1 MEERE
6 KQKIGSGLTN
16 GSLLQRG
23 FLYVACRLPC
33 RGHLLLL
40 TIILFLLSPHQVG
53 VASCLPSK
61 DDERSGKT
69 NRVLPQNRL
78 SPTDGSEDRS
88 AAEKAP
94 PDTHEGI
101 VADTLFWAPEIV
113 VEAERI
119 KVEDELFKRSGF
131 VASIDLTE
139 GRAYV
144 EDVAAILSRIV
155 GVRIRQYG
163 GLGSFATVSI
173 RGSSSNQV
181 EIYMDGIPL
190 NNAFLGTI
198 DLADLPVGDLKRI
211 EVYRGFSPPHL
222 GSSPIGGV
230 VNLVTRGDEEWETG
244 GILSHLETRATLGSY
259 GTRRYLLSLWS
270 KIWRLKMHYHAS
282 YLESRG
288 DFTYL
293 DDRSTPEN
301 PFDDR
306 ETSRLNNDFT
316 LWNML
321 GQAALD
327 LPGFSS
333 ASLNH
338 EFALREGGVPGVG
351 SNQSE
356 TARSER
362 TRHITYL
369 KLKPRPLLAQRLH
382 TEGALFHSWTADRF
396 NNPSDITLAKQKTD
410 NRITINGGNIRTRIF
425 VPRVPLSLELFVE
438 GRKERF
444 HPVSFLP
451 APSEGPDRLRSS
463 TALAISSD
471 LSLLKS
477 TLILTVARR
486 FERYVNEFYDE
497 PMFPWL
503 PPTPQGKVRHSEQTP
518 HLGFRWHAAP
528 YMTIKGNWGRYY
540 RLPTFL
546 ELFGNLGSVTGSPDL
561 EPERGM
567 NRDIGLILSAK
578 KLWILRQLF
587 VEAVYLHN
595 DVENLILFFPN
606 SQYTSRPENIGS
618 ASIRGCE
625 ILTSCTIG
633 GLISLSGSYSYL
645 DGRDTSPIPYYHGN
659 RLVGRPVHASTFEI
673 AWTGKRWTAAYEL
686 HYIGSN
692 YLDQANMKEVPS
704 REIHGLSL
712 HLGTLWHRFSLTL
725 EGRNLGGNQLS
736 DVNGFPLPGRSFY
749 STLNVQM

>member
-1 MEERE
+1 MLR
-6 KQKIGSGLTN
+6 
-16 GSLLQRG
+16 RC
-23 FLYVACRLPC
+23 FLHVARRLPC

-40 TIILFLLSPHQVG
+40 TLILFLLSPHQAG
-53 VASCLPSK
+53 VTSCLISN
-61 DDERSGKT
+61 DDERSVKT
-69 NRVLPQNRL
+69 SRVLPQIKS
-78 SPTDGSEDRS
+78 SPTDGPEDRS
-88 AAEKAP
+88 AAKKAP
-94 PDTHEGI
+94 PSVHDGT

-119 KVEDELFKRSGF
+119 KPEDELFKRSGF
-131 VASIDLTE
+131 VVSIDLTG
-139 GRAYV
+139 GRTNV

-155 GVRIRQYG
+155 GVRVRQYG

-190 NNAFLGTI
+190 NNAYLGTI

-230 VNLVTRGDEEWETG
+230 VNLVTRGDEEWNSG

-270 KIWRLKMHYHAS
+270 KAWRLKMHCHAS
-282 YLESRG
+282 YLESQG

-306 ETSRLNNDFT
+306 ETSRVNNDFA
-316 LWNML
+316 LWNVL
-321 GQAALD
+321 AQAALD

-362 TRHITYL
+362 RRHITYL
-369 KLKPRPLLAQRLH
+369 RLKPRPLLAQRLH

-396 NNPSDITLAKQKTD
+396 NDPSGDITLAKQKTD
-410 NRITINGGNIRTRIF
+410 NRITIDGGNLRTRVF

-444 HPVSFLP
+444 HPVSSFP
-451 APSEGPDRLRSS
+451 AQLEGPDRLRNS
-463 TALAISSD
+463 TALAISGD
-471 LSLLKS
+471 LSLLKD

-486 FERYVNEFYDE
+486 FERHVNEFYDE
-497 PMFPWL
+497 PVFPWL
-503 PPTPQGKVRHSEQTP
+503 PPTPQGKVRHDEQTP
-518 HLGFRWHAAP
+518 HLGFRWHVTP

-546 ELFGNLGSVTGSPDL
+546 ELFGNLGSVTGSPGL
-561 EPERGM
+561 ESERGT
-567 NRDIGLILSAK
+567 NRDVGLILSAK

-625 ILTSCTIG
+625 ILASFSIG
-633 GLISLSGSYSYL
+633 RSISLSGSYSYL
-645 DGRDTSPIPYYHGN
+645 DGRDTSSIPYYNGN

-673 AWTGKRWTAAYEL
+673 AWTGKRWTASYEL

-692 YLDQANMKEVPS
+692 YLDQANMTEVPS

-712 HLGTLWHRFSLTL
+712 HLGSLWHRLSLTL

-749 STLNVQM
+749 STLSVQM